1 MKNLKVI
8 TKMSLIGL
16 SIIAFVIFSICFS
29 INSMNAIE
37 KQTIKGEEE
46 SIRADYDNSIKNEVE
61 LVISLLDSYNA
72 DIQAGTYTKEEGM
85 KLAADKIRNL
95 RYGTDGYF
103 WVDQSDGVN
112 VVLLGGEI
120 EGTNRIETKDATGFQ
135 MVKDFITNAVKKG
148 SYFSDYQYPKE
159 GETEPKPKRA
169 YTQYYEPFDWVVGT
183 GNYVDHID
191 EQIAASTKKADQ
203 YTLKKTQLFLTI
215 CIIFAVAIVLF
226 LIYMILKTQG

>member
-72 DIQAGTYTKEEGM
+72 DIQAGTYTKE
-85 KLAADKIRNL
+85 
-95 RYGTDGYF
+95 
-103 WVDQSDGVN
+103 
-112 VVLLGGEI
+112 
-120 EGTNRIETKDATGFQ
+120 
-135 MVKDFITNAVKKG
+135 
-148 SYFSDYQYPKE
+148 
-159 GETEPKPKRA
+159 
-169 YTQYYEPFDWVVGT
+169 
-183 GNYVDHID
+183 
-191 EQIAASTKKADQ
+191 
-203 YTLKKTQLFLTI
+203 
-215 CIIFAVAIVLF
+215 
-226 LIYMILKTQG
+226 

>member
-120 EGTNRIETKDATGFQ
+120 EGTNRIETKDATGFS
-135 MVKDFITNAVKKG
+135 K
-148 SYFSDYQYPKE
+148 SRRSRE
-159 GETEPKPKRA
+159 R
-169 YTQYYEPFDWVVGT
+169 
-183 GNYVDHID
+183 
-191 EQIAASTKKADQ
+191 
-203 YTLKKTQLFLTI
+203 I
-215 CIIFAVAIVLF
+215 CSRCR
-226 LIYMILKTQG
+226 